1 MKAIKF
7 FAISAMAAAMITSC
21 SNEDE
26 LSQSNYPSD
35 NIIRIT
41 AGVNNA
47 KTRAEGAGTPLEN
60 PLSLTV
66 VNKYTETTLAAKYTY
81 VNKVFKKNDNVWTCS
96 EAEAQTQPLLW
107 QNKET
112 LVDIAALAPA
122 QEGKFDGVYNKETR
136 KFSSFSYS
144 VADDQSTSSD
154 NNDLLYYYAKDF
166 KPGESLKDGKLSIQ
180 MNHAFCMID
189 IVVTLGTEFNKPNV
203 LDDSPIV
210 KVTLG
215 GTKIAANVDVK
226 NAPTS
231 STTGTTEGTTEGST
245 TTGSTTASFVTAS
258 GEATD
263 ITTTKGTFTPA
274 VNAEKKAD
282 PEVNAISSFSC
293 IAIPQTVAANTF
305 KVSLKTAGKLY
316 EWTSDKE
323 ITLQSGYRYTLNLT
337 MGNDVVLL
345 KGGSISATPW
355 TEITSDKPLE
365 TD

>member
-1 MKAIKF
+1 MKVIKF
-7 FAISAMAAAMITSC
+7 FAITAMAAAMITSC

-35 NIIRIT
+35 NIIRVT

-47 KTRAEGAGTPLEN
+47 KTRAEGAGTPLEQ

-66 VNKYTETTLAAKYTY
+66 VNKNAPKYTY
-81 VNKVFKKNDNVWTCS
+81 VDKLFSKTSGDWACS
-96 EAEAQTQPLLW
+96 ETLLW
-107 QNKET
+107 QKSDA
-112 LVDIAALAPA
+112 LVDIVAFAPA
-122 QEGKFDGVYNKETR
+122 QTGKFNGVYANE
-136 KFSSFSYS
+136 SIQPIAYS
-144 VADDQSTSSD
+144 VADDQSTSSA

-166 KPGESLKDGKLSIQ
+166 NPGESLDKGKLKIQ
-180 MNHAFCMID
+180 FNHAFCMID
-189 IVVTLGTEFNKPNV
+189 INVTLGTEFNKPEV
-203 LDDSPIV
+203 LKESPIV

-215 GTKIAANVDVK
+215 GTKIEANVNVTNAANI
-226 NAPTS
+226 
-231 STTGTTEGTTEGST
+231 
-245 TTGSTTASFVTAS
+245 VTAS
-258 GEATD
+258 ETATAAK
-263 ITTTKGTFTPA
+263 IITTKGTFDKA
-274 VNAEKKAD
+274 ANAET
-282 PEVNAISSFSC
+282 NAKSHFSC
-293 IAIPQTVAANTF
+293 IVIPQNVAANTF

-345 KGGSISATPW
+345 KGGSITATPW

>member
-1 MKAIKF
+1 MKVIKF
-7 FAISAMAAAMITSC
+7 FAITAMAAAMITSC

-35 NIIRIT
+35 NIIRVT

-47 KTRAEGAGTPLEN
+47 KTRAEGAGTPLEQ

-66 VNKYTETTLAAKYTY
+66 VNKNAPKYTY
-81 VNKVFKKNDNVWTCS
+81 VDKLFSKTSGDWACS
-96 EAEAQTQPLLW
+96 ETLLW
-107 QNKET
+107 QKSDA
-112 LVDIAALAPA
+112 LVDIVAFAPA
-122 QEGKFDGVYNKETR
+122 QQSKFNGVYANG
-136 KFSSFSYS
+136 SIQPIAYS
-144 VADDQSTSSD
+144 VADDQSTKSD

-166 KPGESLKDGKLSIQ
+166 NPGESLDKGKLKIQ
-180 MNHAFCMID
+180 FNHAFCMID
-189 IVVTLGTEFNKPNV
+189 INVTLGTEFNKPSIPTT
-203 LDDSPIV
+203 SPITE
-210 KVTLG
+210 VTLE
-215 GTKIAANVDVK
+215 GTKIEANVNVTNAANI
-226 NAPTS
+226 
-231 STTGTTEGTTEGST
+231 
-245 TTGSTTASFVTAS
+245 VTAS
-258 GEATD
+258 ETATAAK
-263 ITTTKGTFTPA
+263 IITTKGTFDKA
-274 VNAEKKAD
+274 ANAET
-282 PEVNAISSFSC
+282 NAKSHFSC
-293 IAIPQTVAANTF
+293 IVIPQNVAANTF

>member
-35 NIIRIT
+35 NIIRVT

-66 VNKYTETTLAAKYTY
+66 VNKNVPKYTY
-81 VNKVFKKNDNVWTCS
+81 VDQEFSKTSGDWACS
-96 EAEAQTQPLLW
+96 ETLLW
-107 QNKET
+107 QKSDA
-112 LVDIAALAPA
+112 LVDIVAFAPA
-122 QEGKFDGVYNKETR
+122 QQSKFNGVYANG
-136 KFSSFSYS
+136 SIQPIAYS
-144 VADDQSTSSD
+144 VADDQSTKSD

-166 KPGESLKDGKLSIQ
+166 NPGESLDKGKLKIQ
-180 MNHAFCMID
+180 FNHAFCMID
-189 IVVTLGTEFNKPNV
+189 INVTLGTELNKP
-203 LDDSPIV
+203 DIPTTSPITE
-210 KVTLG
+210 VTLE
-215 GTKIAANVDVK
+215 GTKIEANVNVTNAANI
-226 NAPTS
+226 
-231 STTGTTEGTTEGST
+231 
-245 TTGSTTASFVTAS
+245 VTAS
-258 GEATD
+258 ETATAAK
-263 ITTTKGTFTPA
+263 IITTKGTFDKA
-274 VNAEKKAD
+274 ANAET
-282 PEVNAISSFSC
+282 NAKSHFSC
-293 IAIPQTVAANTF
+293 IVIPQNVAANTF

-345 KGGSISATPW
+345 KGGSITATPW

>member
-21 SNEDE
+21 STDDE

-35 NIIRIT
+35 NIVRVT

-47 KTRAEGAGTPLEN
+47 KTRAEGAGTEMKN
-60 PLSLTV
+60 NFSLTI
-66 VNKYTETTLAAKYTY
+66 VNKNAPKYTY
-81 VNKVFKKNDNVWTCS
+81 TDKVFSKTSGDWACS
-96 EAEAQTQPLLW
+96 ETLLW
-107 QNKET
+107 QNSET
-112 LVDIAALAPA
+112 TVDIAAFAPA
-122 QEGKFDGVYNKETR
+122 QTGKFNGVYAEGSIQPIT
-136 KFSSFSYS
+136 YS
-144 VADDQSTSSD
+144 VADDQSTKSD

-166 KPGESLKDGKLSIQ
+166 NPGTSLVNKKLSIQ
-180 MNHAFCMID
+180 FNHAFCMID
-189 IVVTLGTEFNKPNV
+189 IVVTLGTEFNKPKV

-210 KVTLG
+210 KVTLD

-226 NAPTS
+226 NAAT
-231 STTGTTEGTTEGST
+231 GST
-245 TTGSTTASFVTAS
+245 TTTAASVVTAS
-258 GEATD
+258 ETATPTT
-263 ITTTKGTFTPA
+263 ITTTKGTFTKA
-274 VNAEKKAD
+274 ANEEANAK
-282 PEVNAISSFSC
+282 SCFSC

-305 KVSLKTAGKLY
+305 KVSLMTAGKRY
-316 EWTSDKE
+316 EWTSADKVE
-323 ITLQSGYRYTLNLT
+323 LKSGYKYTLELS